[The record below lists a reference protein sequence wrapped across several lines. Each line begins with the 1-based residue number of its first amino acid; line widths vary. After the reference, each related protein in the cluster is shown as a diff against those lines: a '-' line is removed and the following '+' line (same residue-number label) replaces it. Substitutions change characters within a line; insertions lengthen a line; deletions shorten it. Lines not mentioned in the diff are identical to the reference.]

1 MPEKQPAQDAA
12 QTQLAEQPESTEQET
27 ESPTEFVDDAAPLG
41 THPMDGIIEKMTREE
56 KVAQMFWVRCP
67 DTGAVELIDQY
78 NPAGYVLFARDF
90 EDKTR
95 EEVAQTMQSY
105 QNAADIPLLGTVDHA
120 RKAVRAEYRADPA
133 TEQPESTEQE
143 TEPTTES
150 ADDTAPLGTHP
161 MDGIIEQMTLEQKVA
176 QMFWVRC
183 PDTGA
188 VELIE
193 QYNPAGY
200 VLFARD
206 FEDKTRDAVAQT
218 VQSYQDAAYVKF
230 SEQAYAVMI
239 DHRTDLI
246 DEMIDEIN
254 GKHYYGA
261 SSCLWWPGSMK
272 HWAMTNIH

>member
-1 MPEKQPAQDAA
+1 MKRKISLLCALLLAIVSIGAFVFAFPAGQSTMPEKQSAQDTA
-12 QTQLAEQPESTEQET
+12 QTQP
-27 ESPTEFVDDAAPLG
+27 
-41 THPMDGIIEKMTREE
+41 
-56 KVAQMFWVRCP
+56 
-67 DTGAVELIDQY
+67 
-78 NPAGYVLFARDF
+78 
-90 EDKTR
+90 
-95 EEVAQTMQSY
+95 
-105 QNAADIPLLGTVDHA
+105 
-120 RKAVRAEYRADPA
+120 
-133 TEQPESTEQE
+133 TEQE

-161 MDGIIEQMTLEQKVA
+161 MDGIIEKMTREEKVA

>member
-1 MPEKQPAQDAA
+1 MC
-12 QTQLAEQPESTEQET
+12 
-27 ESPTEFVDDAAPLG
+27 FV
-41 THPMDGIIEKMTREE
+41 
-56 KVAQMFWVRCP
+56 
-67 DTGAVELIDQY
+67 
-78 NPAGYVLFARDF
+78 AGNRQHRGVCVCL
-90 EDKTR
+90 
-95 EEVAQTMQSY
+95 SG
-105 QNAADIPLLGTVDHA
+105 GTVDHA
-120 RKAVRAEYRADPA
+120 RKAVRAGYRADPA

-150 ADDTAPLGTHP
+150 VDDTAPLGTHP
-161 MDGIIEQMTLEQKVA
+161 MDGIIEKMTREEKVA

>member
-1 MPEKQPAQDAA
+1 MKRKISLLCALLLAIVSIGAFVFVFPAGQSTMPEKQSAQDTA
-12 QTQLAEQPESTEQET
+12 QTQPTEQPESTEQET
-27 ESPTEFVDDAAPLG
+27 EPTTESVDDTAPLG

-56 KVAQMFWVRCP
+56 
-67 DTGAVELIDQY
+67 
-78 NPAGYVLFARDF
+78 
-90 EDKTR
+90 
-95 EEVAQTMQSY
+95 
-105 QNAADIPLLGTVDHA
+105 
-120 RKAVRAEYRADPA
+120 
-133 TEQPESTEQE
+133 
-143 TEPTTES
+143 
-150 ADDTAPLGTHP
+150 
-161 MDGIIEQMTLEQKVA
+161 KVA

-254 GKHYYGA
+254 GKHYYGFA
-261 SSCLWWPGSMK
+261 LGVILFMVARQYEALGDGEHALIYYQNAKVCFHPQAVYVPLLEKQMK
-272 HWAMTNIH
+272 QLEERTQTGKTVLS